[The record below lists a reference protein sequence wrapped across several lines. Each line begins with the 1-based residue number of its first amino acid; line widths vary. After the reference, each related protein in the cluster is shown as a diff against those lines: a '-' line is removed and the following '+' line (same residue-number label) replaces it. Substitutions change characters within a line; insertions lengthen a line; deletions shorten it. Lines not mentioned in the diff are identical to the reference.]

1 MPGMGS
7 LLTDYYELVSSCP
20 QAAINEAKDSTIQRL
35 ALRALISQ
43 SGAKIFVCHNA
54 TALAWGYTDKFIRA
68 LHGIGKYPLDYVS
81 IQNNNSI
88 YDLNIST
95 INTGVVNISKVG
107 QYIQWN
113 GLRELSIW
121 EKGTDANNIRGT
133 EGLFFRPNL
142 KKGDNLTVFI
152 DDVMRSFHLLY
163 EGKVKHLGLSALRFG
178 IDNCTFKS
186 AFSEPSNAKWFSWCP
201 DGMFY
206 LGPTQVKEIP
216 VYGSKPHFLDG
227 DPLLLESVTGLHPIR
242 EQHDTIFDL
251 EPITGANIL
260 LRRQFQIN
268 VQVNK
273 TKKQSSGNMHE
284 TQDIKGY
291 NNSGVLYLPVLY
303 VNEVN
308 QSLMKH
314 SLLEYLKKKKKRF
327 CLYLSLF

>member
-1 MPGMGS
+1 M
-7 LLTDYYELVSSCP
+7 
-20 QAAINEAKDSTIQRL
+20 
-35 ALRALISQ
+35 ALRTFIEN
-43 SGAKIFVCHNA
+43 SGTKIYVCHNA
-54 TALAWGYTDKFIRA
+54 TALAWGYTDKLVEF
-68 LHGIGKYPLDYVS
+68 LHQRKMFPQDYIS
-81 IQNNNSI
+81 MQNNDSV

-95 INTGVVNISKVG
+95 INTGEVDISKLG
-107 QYIQWN
+107 QYVQWN

-121 EKGTDANNIRGT
+121 ENDTDANNISGT

-142 KKGDNLTVFI
+142 KEGDKLTVFI
-152 DDVMRSFHLLY
+152 DDVMRSFNLSY

-291 NNSGVLYLPVLY
+291 NNSGVLYLPILY
-303 VNEVN
+303 VKEVN
-308 QSLMKH
+308 
-314 SLLEYLKKKKKRF
+314 RGF
-327 CLYLSLF
+327 CWNISKIFHLTPTFCVLWYIG